1 MKKNKFKRGWSE
13 DLAQTYLYDGETLQF
28 EDGIE
33 YTMKEALLLSSGDP
47 IKSEVLAV
55 HRTKKL
61 FNGEIIGFSKAEKT
75 VLPSAHPSREPSSV
89 YLQLSLFDKGKRIEA

>member
-1 MKKNKFKRGWSE
+1 MKKNKFRRGWSE

-33 YTMKEALLLSSGDP
+33 YTMKESLLLSSGDP
-47 IKSEVLAV
+47 IKAEVLAV
-55 HRTKKL
+55 HRIKTL

-75 VLPSAHPSREPSSV
+75 VLPAAHPSRRSSPV
-89 YLQLSLFDKGKRIEA
+89 YLQLSLFDQGKRIEA